1 MKGMGCKMKVIGLTG
16 GIASGKST
24 VSNILREMGA
34 YVIDADEIS
43 REIIKKGS
51 EAWKEIIDYYGN
63 DILLPDGEI
72 DRKKLGN
79 IVFADKEKLDKLNA
93 ITHPRIIQRIKEI
106 IDAEKEKGK
115 ERAVILDAAILIEM
129 GLQNM
134 VDEVWVVSI
143 DKDKQIKRLIERDKL
158 SYEDAM
164 NRIRMQ
170 MPLSEKV
177 KYADYVIDNSKD
189 IGYIR
194 KQISKLW
201 ERVIKRIINLGLHRI
216 ILMYGICNVG
226 VYSIDFY
233 SS

>member
-1 MKGMGCKMKVIGLTG
+1 MKVIGLTG

-201 ERVIKRIINLGLHRI
+201 ERVIKKN
-216 ILMYGICNVG
+216 N
-226 VYSIDFY
+226 
-233 SS
+233 

>member
-1 MKGMGCKMKVIGLTG
+1 M
-16 GIASGKST
+16 
-24 VSNILREMGA
+24 
-34 YVIDADEIS
+34 
-43 REIIKKGS
+43 
-51 EAWKEIIDYYGN
+51 
-63 DILLPDGEI
+63 
-72 DRKKLGN
+72 
-79 IVFADKEKLDKLNA
+79 FADKEKLDKLNA

-201 ERVIKRIINLGLHRI
+201 ERVMKKN
-216 ILMYGICNVG
+216 N
-226 VYSIDFY
+226 
-233 SS
+233 